1 MTRRDEE
8 SVELEREVVR
18 ELRLMLR
25 MYTWNTAFTL
35 LGAVAGWIALVVIL
49 LVLTS

>member
-1 MTRRDEE
+1 MTKHDDE

-25 MYTWNTAFTL
+25 MYTYNTVFTFC
-35 LGAVAGWIALVVIL
+35 GALAGWIAMLVIF
-49 LVLTS
+49 LVWVL

>member
-1 MTRRDEE
+1 MTKRDDE

-25 MYTWNTAFTL
+25 MYTWNTVATFFS
-35 LGAVAGWIALVVIL
+35 AVAGWIALVVIL
-49 LVLTS
+49 LVLLS

>member
-1 MTRRDEE
+1 MTKRDEE

-25 MYTWNTAFTL
+25 MYTYNTAFTL
-35 LGAVAGWIALVVIL
+35 LGAVAGWIAMLIIFLVWIL
-49 LVLTS
+49 